1 MRIEGARFELGMKL
15 HADEPGMILML
26 DHLRQE
32 PVRRHAGKAH
42 AMLLQA
48 ILVAGVDLVAM
59 AVTLGNFRWHH
70 IFRSTRL
77 PRASRAGYAP
87 SRIVPP
93 RSLSRPRAL
102 RAHLPF
108 IHSVISP
115 DHRVRGGAELRRT
128 RILYARIS
136 SAPLQ

>member
-1 MRIEGARFELGMKL
+1 MKL

-48 ILVAGVDLVAM
+48 ILVAGIDLVAM
-59 AVTLGNFRWHH
+59 AVTLGNFPGT
-70 IFRSTRL
+70 IFSLTRL
-77 PRASRAGYAP
+77 PRSRRAGYAP

-93 RSLSRPRAL
+93 RLLSRPRIW
-102 RAHLPF
+102 RSFPF

-115 DHRVRGGAELRRT
+115 TTGLGVAPNSASNPRPQSH
-128 RILYARIS
+128 IS
-136 SAPLQ
+136 SWQLQ